1 MLANQAMQATSSA
14 VDDAFGDMFDVKPT
28 VAVPFPVTQAEPV
41 VVDDGFDDFG
51 DFDTSTPA
59 PTV

>member
-1 MLANQAMQATSSA
+1 
-14 VDDAFGDMFDVKPT
+14 MFDVKP
-28 VAVPFPVTQAEPV
+28 VAAPVPVSVRQAEPV

-51 DFDTSTPA
+51 DFDTPTPA

>member
-1 MLANQAMQATSSA
+1 MLANQAMQATTSA
-14 VDDAFGDMFDVKPT
+14 VDDAFGDMFDVKP
-28 VAVPFPVTQAEPV
+28 VAAPVPVSVSQAEPV

-51 DFDTSTPA
+51 DFDT

>member
-14 VDDAFGDMFDVKPT
+14 VDDAFGDMFDVKP
-28 VAVPFPVTQAEPV
+28 VAAPVPVTQAEPAGE
-41 VVDDGFDDFG
+41 DDGFDDFG
-51 DFDTSTPA
+51 DFDTPTPA